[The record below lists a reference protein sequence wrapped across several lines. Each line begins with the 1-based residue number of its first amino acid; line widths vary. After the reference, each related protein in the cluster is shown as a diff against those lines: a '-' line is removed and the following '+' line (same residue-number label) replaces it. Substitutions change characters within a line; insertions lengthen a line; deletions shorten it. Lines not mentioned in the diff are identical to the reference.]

1 MGYYLHK
8 EMGTEYFVI
17 GTDFYYTTCNLPD
30 GDGRSDYEFC
40 SDDPLAEAVGDLD
53 GNIYFLDFAKARE
66 SQELSKLID
75 DTIPTGS
82 LGESY
87 SPMMKVMKSTY
98 QVKIPPVKLYDGII
112 LVYEATPIQVWDYME

>member
-1 MGYYLHK
+1 M
-8 EMGTEYFVI
+8 E
-17 GTDFYYTTCNLPD
+17 
-30 GDGRSDYEFC
+30 
-40 SDDPLAEAVGDLD
+40 
-53 GNIYFLDFAKARE
+53 IYIFWILRK
-66 SQELSKLID
+66 QENHRNFRNSLM
-75 DTIPTGS
+75 IPTGS